1 MDSASYRFSAAAS
14 AMSASTAVA
23 HCPPLPTERTQPSQ
37 YYSRG
42 QGADG
47 HNNSVRS
54 QKMVLLQLSL
64 SYAASTLLQI
74 SGEHKPKLKG
84 LPYCPFFSFW
94 MSSIPA
100 ITMLPFWKDLKPSI
114 AETRNFIRR

>member
-1 MDSASYRFSAAAS
+1 M
-14 AMSASTAVA
+14 
-23 HCPPLPTERTQPSQ
+23 ERTQPSQ
-37 YYSRG
+37 YYSHG

-47 HNNSVRS
+47 HNNPVHS

-64 SYAASTLLQI
+64 SYAASTLLQM
-74 SGEHKPKLKG
+74 SGEHKPKLKR
-84 LPYCPFFSFW
+84 LPYWPFFSFW

-100 ITMLPFWKDLKPSI
+100 ITILPFWNDLKPSI